1 MYVAEL
7 DLRDFR
13 SWPELHLELEP
24 GVTVF
29 AGRNGHGKTNI
40 VEAVHYTSVLG
51 SHRVSGDGPLIRANQ
66 HNARISATTVN
77 DGRALTTH
85 LLINANGANQAQIN
99 RTRLKT
105 PRELLGVLR
114 TVMFSPEDLRLVTGE
129 PSERRRF
136 LDDLAALRTPRL
148 GGVRADY
155 EKVLRQRNALLRTS
169 SMTLRRG
176 YADEAG
182 ASALTTLDVWDS
194 QLAGYGAQLIA
205 GRLLLIDAL
214 SDRITE
220 SYAAVAPE
228 SRPASVYA
236 KSTLDTAVREL
247 TGTGTGTATNTDANP
262 TDPIR
267 DPAIF
272 EAAMLAELGRR
283 RREEIDRGT
292 TLVGPH
298 RDDLV
303 LMLGETPAKGYASH
317 GETWSYALA
326 LHLAEYQLLA
336 SDGSDP
342 VLILDDVF
350 AELDAKRRER
360 LVHVAE
366 SAEQVLI
373 TAAVGDDLP
382 GNLDDAVSARY
393 TVTMEDGVSSIER
406 SGA

>member
-1 MYVAEL
+1 LYVSEL

-40 VEAVHYTSVLG
+40 VEALYYTSHLR
-51 SHRVSGDGPLIRANQ
+51 SHRVSGDGPLIGTQAS
-66 HNARISATTVN
+66 NARISATTIN
-77 DGRALTTH
+77 EGRALTTH
-85 LLINANGANQAQIN
+85 LLIQHSGGNQAQIN
-99 RTRLKT
+99 RTRLKS
-105 PRELLGVLR
+105 PRELAGVLR
-114 TVMFSPEDLRLVTGE
+114 TVMFSPEDLRLVNGE

-148 GGVRADY
+148 GGARADY
-155 EKVLRQRNALLRTS
+155 EKVLRQRNALLRNS
-169 SMTLRRG
+169 NMALRRG
-176 YADEAG
+176 YSDDTG
-182 ASALTTLDVWDS
+182 ASALSTLDVWDG
-194 QLAGYGAQLIA
+194 QLAAYGSQVLA
-205 GRLLLIDAL
+205 GRMLLIDAL
-214 SDRITE
+214 SDLITE
-220 SYAAVAPE
+220 AYAAVAPE
-228 SRPASVYA
+228 SRPAAVQI
-236 KSTLDTAVREL
+236 KSTLDRAVAEL
-247 TGTGTGTATNTDANP
+247 AGGET
-262 TDPIR
+262 R

-272 EAAMLAELGRR
+272 EAAMLSELGRR
-283 RREEIDRGT
+283 RSEEIDRGT
-292 TLVGPH
+292 TLIGPH

-303 LMLGETPAKGYASH
+303 LMLGDNPAKGYASH

-326 LHLAEYQLLA
+326 LHLAEYQLLS

-366 SAEQVLI
+366 GAEQVLI

-382 GNLDDAVSARY
+382 GNLDDAVTARY
-393 TVTMEDGVSSIER
+393 AVTMDEGVSSIER
-406 SGA
+406 SDQ